1 MRILLILLLASCS
14 LAATAQVTDS
24 LSMLLDNEVR
34 ANTKPVEKEKNVS
47 VFKGTQLVNSRTT
60 ETLKKYQLD
69 FRIGHKFG
77 DMGGEFGGE
86 KSFFG
91 LENSTDVKIGFDYG
105 VTDRLTVGIGR
116 AKGATAVRQLYELGV
131 KYKILQQKV
140 DGSMPFTVT
149 AFGNAVATSM
159 ASNVKLNT
167 PDHFENFND
176 RMSYT
181 GQLMIGR
188 KFSDF
193 FSMMLTPTYVHTNY
207 VTYNDQNDIFA
218 AGIGARL
225 KLSKHFGIIADY
237 FKVFRGKTSTDRFK
251 AAGLKFYD
259 PLGVGVEIETG
270 GHVFDFNFT
279 NSTALLENQFIPYTT
294 SSWGGWHFRWAFN
307 MSRIF
312 SLKKNKK

>member
-1 MRILLILLLASCS
+1 MISFSHLGN
-14 LAATAQVTDS
+14 AQVTDS
-24 LSMLLDNEVR
+24 LSLLLDKEISVN
-34 ANTKPVEKEKNVS
+34 AKPVVKEKNVA

-60 ETLKKYQLD
+60 ETLKKHQLD

-105 VTDRLTVGIGR
+105 ISNRLTVGIGR
-116 AKGATAVRQLYELGV
+116 AKGATSVRQLYELGL
-131 KYKILQQKV
+131 KYKLLQQKT
-140 DGSMPFTVT
+140 DGSFPFTVT
-149 AFGNAVATSM
+149 LFGNAVVSSM
-159 ASNVKLNT
+159 ASNAKANT

-181 GQLMIGR
+181 GQVLIGR

-193 FSMMLTPTYVHTNY
+193 FSLMLMPTYVHTNY
-207 VTYNDQNDIFA
+207 VIHNDQNDIFA
-218 AGIGARL
+218 AGIGARV
-225 KLSKHFGIIADY
+225 KLSKHFGIVADY
-237 FKVFRGKTSTDRFK
+237 FKVFRGQTSIDRFK

-259 PLGVGVEIETG
+259 PLGVGIEIETG

-294 SSWGGWHFRWAFN
+294 SSWKGGHFRWAFN

-312 SLKKNKK
+312 SLKKNKKQTNKL